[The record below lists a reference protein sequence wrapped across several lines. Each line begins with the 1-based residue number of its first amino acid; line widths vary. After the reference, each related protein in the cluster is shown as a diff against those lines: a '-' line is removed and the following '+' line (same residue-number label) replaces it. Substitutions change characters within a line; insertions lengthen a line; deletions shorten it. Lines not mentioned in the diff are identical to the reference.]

1 MPQASGGASTGI
13 VTPYEAVIQTAEI
26 ATAIAAKPKAN
37 SAASLRR
44 VKV

>member
-1 MPQASGGASTGI
+1 MPQVSGGAGTGI
-13 VTPYEAVIQTAEI
+13 VTLYEAVIQTAEI
-26 ATAIAAKPKAN
+26 ATAIAAELKAN